1 MAMEF
6 GKLNFAVGFN
16 RTSAFPLDANSYF
29 ESYAAAAAAVKGAAE
44 VGSSDSAYYL
54 GQLIIV
60 NDKTEDASKGIGL
73 YQITGVAGSA
83 TLTPFGKATTADEL
97 GQQVT
102 ALQGQVTEIN
112 GKLILADATHDGFM
126 SKEGFIKLR
135 DIAEGAQVNVIETVK
150 VNGEALTPADKAVNI
165 DLGAYATTEAVKAG
179 YVAKVEGKGLSTNDY
194 DAAAKAIVDGI
205 EGKVEAVDAKFGNY
219 YNKQEVEEKIA
230 GKKTAYVFINKADP
244 LFVQAYGKKGSFVVG
259 DNIYFT
265 DKKVNDMWVSAVLET
280 AGTFEGK
287 EGAAACYYTFE
298 NLEVDHPDL
307 SGYATSESVTK
318 AVAAEAKLRE
328 DADGVLDGK
337 IATKADATA
346 LETEKGRIN
355 AIEGDYLKAADKTE
369 LETAIGLKAD
379 STALDTEKGRITALE
394 GKVGTAGEGQ
404 TGTLFELIAGEAS
417 VRKTE
422 DDKLAGR
429 ITTLENAKVKVD
441 DTTIQRAED
450 GTLSVKAVPQTL
462 ITGLGG
468 TLLEVLGNKVEKVEG
483 SRLMTEDEGT
493 KLAGIAAGAEVN
505 VIDSITFNGVA
516 AAPEDSIGNI
526 ANKVLN
532 LGELAKLNKV
542 DKAHADKTLIDY
554 IDNSCAIKTVNTDQF
569 TLSAEKKLDLKQVTV
584 DLLANKENV
593 TLVLDGGEAA

>member
-29 ESYAAAAAAVKGAAE
+29 ESYAAAAAAVRGAAE

-54 GQLIIV
+54 GQLIII

-73 YQITGVAGSA
+73 YQITGVAGNA

-102 ALQGQVTEIN
+102 ALQGQITTIN
-112 GKLILADATHDGFM
+112 GKLILADETHDGFL
-126 SKEGFIKLR
+126 SKEDFKKLKG
-135 DIAEGAQVNVIETVK
+135 IAAGAQVNVIETVK
-150 VNGEALTPADKAVNI
+150 VNGAALVPTDKAVNI
-165 DLGAYATTEAVKAG
+165 DLGDYATTEAVAAG
-179 YVAKVEGKGLSTNDY
+179 YVAKEPGKGLSTNDY
-194 DAAAKAIVDGI
+194 DATAKGIVDGI
-205 EGKVEAVDAKFGNY
+205 TAKVEAVDAKFGNY
-219 YNKQEVEEKIA
+219 YNKQEVEDKIA
-230 GKKTAYVFINKADP
+230 GKKTAYVFVNKADP

-265 DKKVNDMWVSAVLET
+265 EKKVNDMWVSAVLET

-307 SGYATSESVTK
+307 SGYATLDELTKEINAES
-318 AVAAEAKLRE
+318 RNRI
-328 DADGVLDGK
+328 DADNALEGK
-337 IATKADATA
+337 IALKADATA
-346 LETEKGRIN
+346 LTAAEGRI
-355 AIEGDYLKAADKTE
+355 AIIEGDYLKGKDKTA
-369 LETAIGLKAD
+369 LESAIALKAD
-379 STALDTEKGRITALE
+379 NSALQTTNLAVEALK
-394 GKVGTAGEGQ
+394 GKVGTASAGQ
-404 TGTLFELIAGEAS
+404 TGTLFELVAGEAS
-417 VRKTE
+417 TRKSE
-422 DDKLAGR
+422 DDKLAAR
-429 ITTLENAKVKVD
+429 ITTLENAKVAVD
-441 DTTIQRAED
+441 DTTIQRAEN

-468 TLLEVLGNKVEKVEG
+468 TLLEVLGNKVDKVEG
-483 SRLMTEDEGT
+483 SRLMTEEEGT

-505 VIDSITFNGVA
+505 VIDRVTFNGVA
-516 AAPEDSIGNI
+516 APEGTV

-532 LGELAKLNKV
+532 LGELAKLNKL
-542 DKAHADKTLIDY
+542 DKAHADQTLLDY

-569 TLSAEKKLDLKQVTV
+569 TLGADKKLGLKQVTV

>member
-29 ESYAAAAAAVKGAAE
+29 ESYAAAEAAVRGAAE

-54 GQLIIV
+54 GQLIII
-60 NDKTEDASKGIGL
+60 NDKTADASKGIGL
-73 YQITGVAGSA
+73 YQITGIAGSA

-102 ALQGQVTEIN
+102 ALQGQITTIN
-112 GKLILADATHDGFM
+112 GKLILADETHDGFL
-126 SKEGFIKLR
+126 SKEGFKKLKG
-135 DIAEGAQVNVIETVK
+135 IAAGAQVNVIETVK
-150 VNGEALTPADKAVNI
+150 VNGQALTPTDKAVNI
-165 DLGAYATTEAVKAG
+165 DLSKYATTAAVAAG
-179 YVAKVEGKGLSTNDY
+179 YVAKEAGKGLSTNDY
-194 DAAAKAIVDGI
+194 DATAKGIVDGI
-205 EGKVEAVDAKFGNY
+205 TAKVEAVDAKFGNY
-219 YNKQEVEEKIA
+219 YNKQEVEDKIA
-230 GKKTAYVFINKADP
+230 GKKTAYVFTNKTDP

-307 SGYATSESVTK
+307 SGYETTAEVNK
-318 AVAAEAKLRE
+318 KIAAEAKLRQ
-328 DADGVLDGK
+328 DADTALDGK
-337 IATKADATA
+337 IALKADATA
-346 LETEKGRIN
+346 LTAAEGRI
-355 AIEGDYLKAADKTE
+355 AVIEGDYLKAADKTA
-369 LETAIGLKAD
+369 LQNAIALKAD
-379 STALDTEKGRITALE
+379 NSALQTTNLAVEALE
-394 GKVGTAGEGQ
+394 GKVGTAGAGQ
-404 TGTLFELIAGEAS
+404 TGTLFELVAGEAS
-417 VRKTE
+417 TRKSE
-422 DDKLAGR
+422 DDKLAAR
-429 ITTLENAKVKVD
+429 ITTLENAKVAVD
-441 DTTIQRAED
+441 DTTIQRAEN

-468 TLLEVLGNKVEKVEG
+468 TLLEVLGTKVDKVEG
-483 SRLMTEDEGT
+483 SRLMTEEEGT

-505 VIDSITFNGVA
+505 VIDSVTFNGVA
-516 AAPEDSIGNI
+516 APEGTV

-532 LGELAKLNKV
+532 LGNLAQLNKV
-542 DKAHADKTLIDY
+542 DKDHADQTLIDY

-569 TLSAEKKLDLKQVTV
+569 TLGADKKLGLKQVTV
-584 DLLANKENV
+584 DLLANKKDV

>member
-29 ESYAAAAAAVKGAAE
+29 ESYAAAEAAVRGAAE

-54 GQLIIV
+54 GQLIII
-60 NDKTEDASKGIGL
+60 NDKTADASKGIGL

-102 ALQGQVTEIN
+102 ALQGQITTIN
-112 GKLILADATHDGFM
+112 GKLILANETHDGFL
-126 SKEGFIKLR
+126 SKEGFKKLKG
-135 DIAEGAQVNVIETVK
+135 IAAGAQVNVIETVK
-150 VNGEALTPADKAVNI
+150 VNGAALVPTDKAVNI
-165 DLGAYATTEAVKAG
+165 DLGAYATTEAVAAH
-179 YVAKVEGKGLSTNDY
+179 YVAKEAGKGLSTNDY
-194 DAAAKAIVDGI
+194 DANAKGIVDGI
-205 EGKVEAVDAKFGNY
+205 TAKVEAVDAKFGNY
-219 YNKQEVEEKIA
+219 YNKQEVEDKIA
-230 GKKTAYVFINKADP
+230 GKKTAYVFVNKADP

-307 SGYATSESVTK
+307 SGYATLDELTK
-318 AVAAEAKLRE
+318 EINAETRNRI
-328 DADGVLDGK
+328 DADNALDGK
-337 IATKADATA
+337 IALKADATA
-346 LETEKGRIN
+346 LTAAEGRI
-355 AIEGDYLKAADKTE
+355 ATIEGDYLKGKDKTA
-369 LETAIGLKAD
+369 LENAIALKAD
-379 STALDTEKGRITALE
+379 NSALQTTNLAVETLE
-394 GKVGTAGEGQ
+394 GKVGTAGAGQ
-404 TGTLFELIAGEAS
+404 TGTLFELVAGEAS
-417 VRKTE
+417 TRKSE
-422 DDKLAGR
+422 DDKLAAR
-429 ITTLENAKVKVD
+429 ITTLENAKVAVD
-441 DTTIQRAED
+441 DTTIQRAEN

-468 TLLEVLGNKVEKVEG
+468 TLLEVLGNKVDKVEG
-483 SRLMTEDEGT
+483 SRLMTEEEGT

-505 VIDSITFNGVA
+505 VIDRVTFNGM
-516 AAPEDSIGNI
+516 AAPEGTV

-542 DKAHADKTLIDY
+542 DKDHADQTLINY

-569 TLSAEKKLDLKQVTV
+569 TLGADKKLGLKQVTV

>member
-29 ESYAAAAAAVKGAAE
+29 ESYAAAEAAVRGAAE

-60 NDKTEDASKGIGL
+60 NDKTADTSKGIGL

-102 ALQGQVTEIN
+102 ALQGQITTIN
-112 GKLILADATHDGFM
+112 GKLILADETHDGFL
-126 SKEGFIKLR
+126 SKEGFKKLKG
-135 DIAEGAQVNVIETVK
+135 IAAGAQVNVIETVK
-150 VNGEALTPADKAVNI
+150 VNGQALTPTDKAVNI
-165 DLGAYATTEAVKAG
+165 DLGAYATTEAVAAG
-179 YVAKVEGKGLSTNDY
+179 YVAKETGKGLSTNDY
-194 DAAAKAIVDGI
+194 DATAKGIVDGI
-205 EGKVEAVDAKFGNY
+205 TAKVEAVDAKFGNY
-219 YNKQEVEEKIA
+219 YNKQEVEDKIA
-230 GKKTAYVFINKADP
+230 GKKTAYVFTNKTDP

-280 AGTFEGK
+280 AGTFEDK
-287 EGAAACYYTFE
+287 EGAAACYYTFA

-307 SGYATSESVTK
+307 SGYATLDELTTEIN
-318 AVAAEAKLRE
+318 AEKRNRI
-328 DADGVLDGK
+328 DADNALEGK
-337 IATKADATA
+337 VALKADATA
-346 LETEKGRIN
+346 LTAAEGRI
-355 AIEGDYLKAADKTE
+355 AVIEGDYLKAADKTA
-369 LETAIGLKAD
+369 LQNAIALKAD
-379 STALDTEKGRITALE
+379 NSALQTTNLAVEALE
-394 GKVGTAGEGQ
+394 GKVGTAGAGQ
-404 TGTLFELIAGEAS
+404 TGTLFELVAGEAS
-417 VRKTE
+417 TRKSE
-422 DDKLAGR
+422 DDKLAAR
-429 ITTLENAKVKVD
+429 ITTLEGAKVKVD
-441 DTTIQRAED
+441 NTTIQRD
-450 GTLSVKAVPQTL
+450 SSDVISVKAVPQEKV
-462 ITGLGG
+462 TGLVAA
-468 TLLEVLGNKVEKVEG
+468 LDSKVDKVEG
-483 SRLMTEDEGT
+483 SRLMTEEEGT

-505 VIDSITFNGVA
+505 VIDRVTFNGVA
-516 AAPEDSIGNI
+516 APEGTV

-532 LGELAKLNKV
+532 LGELAQLNKV
-542 DKAHADKTLIDY
+542 DKDHADQTLLDY

-569 TLSAEKKLDLKQVTV
+569 TLGVDKKLGLKQVTV

>member
-29 ESYAAAAAAVKGAAE
+29 ESYAAAEAAVRGAAE

-54 GQLIIV
+54 GQLIII
-60 NDKTEDASKGIGL
+60 NDKTADASKGIGL

-102 ALQGQVTEIN
+102 ALQGQITTIN
-112 GKLILADATHDGFM
+112 GKLILANETHDGFL
-126 SKEGFIKLR
+126 SKEGFKKLKG
-135 DIAEGAQVNVIETVK
+135 IAAGAQVNVIETVK
-150 VNGEALTPADKAVNI
+150 VNGAALVPTDKAVNI
-165 DLGAYATTEAVKAG
+165 DLGAYATTEAVAAG
-179 YVAKVEGKGLSTNDY
+179 YVAKEAGKGLSTNDY
-194 DAAAKAIVDGI
+194 DATAKGIVDGI
-205 EGKVEAVDAKFGNY
+205 TAKVEAVDAKFGNY
-219 YNKQEVEEKIA
+219 YNKQEVEDKIA
-230 GKKTAYVFINKADP
+230 GKKTAYVFVNKADP

-307 SGYATSESVTK
+307 SGYATLDELTK
-318 AVAAEAKLRE
+318 EINAETRNRI
-328 DADGVLDGK
+328 DADNALDGK
-337 IATKADATA
+337 IALKADATA
-346 LETEKGRIN
+346 LTAAEGRIT
-355 AIEGDYLKAADKTE
+355 AIEGDYLKGKDKTA
-369 LETAIGLKAD
+369 LESAIALKAD
-379 STALDTEKGRITALE
+379 NSALQTTNLAVEALQ
-394 GKVGTAGEGQ
+394 GKVGTAGAGQ
-404 TGTLFELIAGEAS
+404 TGTLFELVAGEAS
-417 VRKTE
+417 TRKSE
-422 DDKLAGR
+422 DDKLAAR
-429 ITTLENAKVKVD
+429 ITTLENAKVAVD
-441 DTTIQRAED
+441 DTTIQRAEN

-468 TLLEVLGNKVEKVEG
+468 TLLEVLGNKVDKVEG
-483 SRLMTEDEGT
+483 SRLMTEEEGT

-505 VIDSITFNGVA
+505 VIDRVTFNGM
-516 AAPEDSIGNI
+516 AAPEGTV

-542 DKAHADKTLIDY
+542 DKDHADQTLINY

-569 TLSAEKKLDLKQVTV
+569 TLGADKKLGLKQVTV

>member
-54 GQLIIV
+54 GQLIII

-73 YQITGVAGSA
+73 YQITGIAGNA

-112 GKLILADATHDGFM
+112 GKLILADATHDGFL
-126 SKEGFIKLR
+126 SKEGFTKLEG
-135 DIAEGAQVNVIETVK
+135 IAEGAQVNVIETVK

-165 DLGAYATTEAVKAG
+165 DLGAYATSEAVKTG

-194 DAAAKAIVDGI
+194 DATAKGIVDGI
-205 EGKVEAVDAKFGNY
+205 TKKVEAVDAKFAGY

-230 GKKTAYVFINKADP
+230 GKKTAYVFTNKEDP

-265 DKKVNDMWVSAVLET
+265 KKNVNDMWVSAVLET

-318 AVAAEAKLRE
+318 TVAAEAKLRE
-328 DADGVLDGK
+328 DADNALDGK
-337 IATKADATA
+337 IALKADASA
-346 LETEKGRIN
+346 LTDAEGRIT
-355 AIEGDYLKAADKTE
+355 AIEGDYLKAADKTA
-369 LETAIGLKAD
+369 LEDAIALKAD
-379 STALDTEKGRITALE
+379 KTALDTEKGRITALE
-394 GKVGTAGEGQ
+394 GKVGTAAEGQ

-417 VRKTE
+417 TRKAE

-450 GTLSVKAVPQTL
+450 GTLSVKEIGQDKV
-462 ITGLGG
+462 TGLVAA
-468 TLLEVLGNKVEKVEG
+468 LDSKVEKVTG

-493 KLAGIAAGAEVN
+493 KLAGIAEGAEVN
-505 VIDSITFNGVA
+505 VIESVQFGGM
-516 AAPEDSIGNI
+516 AAPEGTI

-532 LGELAKLNKV
+532 LGALANLDKV
-542 DKAHADKTLIDY
+542 DKDHADQTLIDY

>member
-29 ESYAAAAAAVKGAAE
+29 ESYAAAEAAVRGAAE

-60 NDKTEDASKGIGL
+60 NDKTADASKGIGL

-102 ALQGQVTEIN
+102 ALQGQITTIN
-112 GKLILADATHDGFM
+112 GKLILADETHDGFL
-126 SKEGFIKLR
+126 SKEGFKKLKG
-135 DIAEGAQVNVIETVK
+135 IAAGAQVNVIETVK
-150 VNGEALTPADKAVNI
+150 VNGKALTPTDKAVNI
-165 DLGAYATTEAVKAG
+165 DLSKYATTEAVAAG
-179 YVAKVEGKGLSTNDY
+179 YVAKEAGKGLSTNDY
-194 DAAAKAIVDGI
+194 DATAKGIVDGI
-205 EGKVEAVDAKFGNY
+205 TAKVEAVDAKFGNY
-219 YNKQEVEEKIA
+219 YNKQEVEDKIA
-230 GKKTAYVFINKADP
+230 GKKTAYVFTNKTDP

-307 SGYATSESVTK
+307 SGYATLNELTTEIN
-318 AVAAEAKLRE
+318 AEKRNRI
-328 DADGVLDGK
+328 DADNALEGK
-337 IATKADATA
+337 VALKADATA
-346 LETEKGRIN
+346 LTAAEGRI
-355 AIEGDYLKAADKTE
+355 AVIEGDYLKTADKTA
-369 LETAIGLKAD
+369 LQNAIALKAD
-379 STALDTEKGRITALE
+379 NSALQTTNLAVEALE
-394 GKVGTAGEGQ
+394 GKVGTAGAGQ
-404 TGTLFELIAGEAS
+404 TGTLFELVAGEATA
-417 VRKTE
+417 RKAA
-422 DDKLAGR
+422 DDGLAAR
-429 ITTLENAKVKVD
+429 ITTLEGAKVKVD
-441 DTTIQRAED
+441 NTTIQRDASD
-450 GTLSVKAVPQTL
+450 VISVKAVPQEKV
-462 ITGLGG
+462 TGLVAA
-468 TLLEVLGNKVEKVEG
+468 LDRKVDKVEG
-483 SRLMTEDEGT
+483 SRLMTEEEGT

-505 VIDSITFNGVA
+505 VIDSVTFNGVA
-516 AAPEDSIGNI
+516 APEGTV

-532 LGELAKLNKV
+532 LGELAQLNKV
-542 DKAHADKTLIDY
+542 DKDHADQTLIDY

-569 TLSAEKKLDLKQVTV
+569 TLGADKKLGLKQVTV

>member
-29 ESYAAAAAAVKGAAE
+29 ESYAAAEAAVRGAAE

-54 GQLIIV
+54 GQLIII
-60 NDKTEDASKGIGL
+60 NDKTADASKGIGL

-102 ALQGQVTEIN
+102 ALQGQITTIN
-112 GKLILADATHDGFM
+112 GKLILANETHDGFL
-126 SKEGFIKLR
+126 SKEGFKKLKG
-135 DIAEGAQVNVIETVK
+135 IAAGAQVNVIETVK
-150 VNGEALTPADKAVNI
+150 VNGQALTPTDKAVNI
-165 DLGAYATTEAVKAG
+165 DLGAYATTEAVAAH
-179 YVAKVEGKGLSTNDY
+179 YVAKEAGKGLSTNDY
-194 DAAAKAIVDGI
+194 DANAKGIVDGI
-205 EGKVEAVDAKFGNY
+205 TAKVEAVDAKFGNY
-219 YNKQEVEEKIA
+219 YNKQEVEDKIA
-230 GKKTAYVFINKADP
+230 GKKTAYVFVNKADP

-307 SGYATSESVTK
+307 SGYATLDELTK
-318 AVAAEAKLRE
+318 EINAETRNRI
-328 DADGVLDGK
+328 DADNALDGK
-337 IATKADATA
+337 IALKADATA
-346 LETEKGRIN
+346 LTAAEGRIT
-355 AIEGDYLKAADKTE
+355 AIEGDYLKGKDKTA
-369 LETAIGLKAD
+369 LESAIALKAD
-379 STALDTEKGRITALE
+379 NSALQTTNLAVEALQ
-394 GKVGTAGEGQ
+394 GKVGTAGAGQ
-404 TGTLFELIAGEAS
+404 TGTLFELVAGEAS
-417 VRKTE
+417 TRKSE
-422 DDKLAGR
+422 DDKLAAR
-429 ITTLENAKVKVD
+429 ITTLENAKVAVD
-441 DTTIQRAED
+441 DTTIQRAEN

-468 TLLEVLGNKVEKVEG
+468 TLLEVLGNKVDKVEG
-483 SRLMTEDEGT
+483 SRLMTEEEGT

-505 VIDSITFNGVA
+505 VIDRVTFNGM
-516 AAPEDSIGNI
+516 AAPEGTV

-542 DKAHADKTLIDY
+542 DKDHADQTLINY

-569 TLSAEKKLDLKQVTV
+569 TLGADKKLGLKQVTV

>member
-29 ESYAAAAAAVKGAAE
+29 ESYAAAEAAVRGAAE

-60 NDKTEDASKGIGL
+60 NDKVSTEGIGL
-73 YQITGVAGSA
+73 YQITGIAGSA
-83 TLTPFGKATTADEL
+83 TLTRFGQATTADDLNKKISEIE
-97 GQQVT
+97 GQITV
-102 ALQGQVTEIN
+102 IN
-112 GKLILADATHDGFM
+112 GKLILADAAHDGFM
-126 SKEGFIKLR
+126 SKGDKSKL
-135 DIAEGAQVNVIETVK
+135 DAIAAGAQVNVIETVK
-150 VNGEALTPADKAVNI
+150 VNGQALTPTDKAVNI
-165 DLGAYATTEAVKAG
+165 DLSKYATTEAVAAG
-179 YVAKVEGKGLSTNDY
+179 YVAKEAGKGLSTNDY
-194 DAAAKAIVDGI
+194 DATAKGIVDGI
-205 EGKVEAVDAKFGNY
+205 TAKVEAVDAKFGNY

-230 GKKTAYVFINKADP
+230 GKKTAYVFVNKADP

-307 SGYATSESVTK
+307 TGYETAAEVDK
-318 AVAAEAKLRE
+318 KIAAEAKLRE
-328 DADGVLDGK
+328 AADTALEGK
-337 IATKADATA
+337 VALKADATA
-346 LETEKGRIN
+346 LTAAEDRI
-355 AIEGDYLKAADKTE
+355 AVIEGDYLKAADKTA
-369 LETAIGLKAD
+369 LQNAIALKAD
-379 STALDTEKGRITALE
+379 NSALQTTNLAVEALE

-404 TGTLFELIAGEAS
+404 TGTLFELVAGEAS
-417 VRKTE
+417 TRKAE
-422 DDKLAGR
+422 DDKLAAR
-429 ITTLENAKVKVD
+429 ITTLENAKVAVD
-441 DTTIQRAED
+441 DTTIQRAEN

-468 TLLEVLGNKVEKVEG
+468 TLLEELDKKVDKVEG

-505 VIDSITFNGVA
+505 VIDRVTFNGVA
-516 AAPEDSIGNI
+516 APEGTV

-542 DKAHADKTLIDY
+542 DKAHADQTLIDY

-584 DLLANKENV
+584 DLLANKKDV

>member
-29 ESYAAAAAAVKGAAE
+29 ESYAAAEAAVRGAAE

-54 GQLIIV
+54 GQLIII
-60 NDKTEDASKGIGL
+60 NDKTADASKGIGL

-102 ALQGQVTEIN
+102 ALQSQITTIN
-112 GKLILADATHDGFM
+112 GKLILADETHDGFL
-126 SKEGFIKLR
+126 SKEGFKKLKG
-135 DIAEGAQVNVIETVK
+135 IAAGAQVNVIETVK
-150 VNGEALTPADKAVNI
+150 VNGQALTPTDKAVNI
-165 DLGAYATTEAVKAG
+165 DLGAYATTEAVAAG
-179 YVAKVEGKGLSTNDY
+179 YVAKEAGKGLSTNDY
-194 DAAAKAIVDGI
+194 DATAKGIVDGI
-205 EGKVEAVDAKFGNY
+205 TAKVEAVDAKFGNY
-219 YNKQEVEEKIA
+219 YNKQEVEDKIA
-230 GKKTAYVFINKADP
+230 GKKTAYVFVNKADP

-307 SGYATSESVTK
+307 SGYATLDELTK
-318 AVAAEAKLRE
+318 EINAETRNRI
-328 DADGVLDGK
+328 DADNALDGK
-337 IATKADATA
+337 IALKADATA
-346 LETEKGRIN
+346 LTAAEGRIT
-355 AIEGDYLKAADKTE
+355 AIEGDYLKGKDKTA
-369 LETAIGLKAD
+369 LESAIALKAD
-379 STALDTEKGRITALE
+379 NSALQTTNLAVEALQ
-394 GKVGTAGEGQ
+394 GKVGTAGAGQ
-404 TGTLFELIAGEAS
+404 TGTLFELVAGEAS
-417 VRKTE
+417 TRKSE
-422 DDKLAGR
+422 DDKLAAR
-429 ITTLENAKVKVD
+429 ITTLENAKVAVD
-441 DTTIQRAED
+441 DTTIQRAEN

-468 TLLEVLGNKVEKVEG
+468 TLLEVLGNKVDKVEG
-483 SRLMTEDEGT
+483 SRLMTEEEGT
-493 KLAGIAAGAEVN
+493 KLAGIAAGAKVN
-505 VIDSITFNGVA
+505 VIDRVTFNGM
-516 AAPEDSIGNI
+516 AAPEGTV

-542 DKAHADKTLIDY
+542 DKAHADQTLLDY

-569 TLSAEKKLDLKQVTV
+569 TLGADKKLGLKQVTV

>member
-29 ESYAAAAAAVKGAAE
+29 ESYAAAEAAVRGAAE

-60 NDKTEDASKGIGL
+60 NDKTADASKGIGL

-102 ALQGQVTEIN
+102 ALQGQITTIN
-112 GKLILADATHDGFM
+112 GKLILADETHDGFL
-126 SKEGFIKLR
+126 SKEGFKKLKG
-135 DIAEGAQVNVIETVK
+135 IAAGAQVNVIETVK
-150 VNGEALTPADKAVNI
+150 VNGQALTPTDKAVNV
-165 DLGAYATTEAVKAG
+165 DLSKYATTAAVAAG
-179 YVAKVEGKGLSTNDY
+179 YVAKEAGKGLSTNDY
-194 DAAAKAIVDGI
+194 DATAKGIVDGI
-205 EGKVEAVDAKFGNY
+205 TAKVEAVDAKFGNY
-219 YNKQEVEEKIA
+219 YNKQEVEDKIA
-230 GKKTAYVFINKADP
+230 GKKTAYVFVNKDDP

-265 DKKVNDMWVSAVLET
+265 EKKVNDMWVSAVLET

-287 EGAAACYYTFE
+287 EGAAACYYTFA

-307 SGYATSESVTK
+307 SGYATLDELTTEIN
-318 AVAAEAKLRE
+318 AEKRNRI
-328 DADGVLDGK
+328 DADNALEGK
-337 IATKADATA
+337 IALKADATA
-346 LETEKGRIN
+346 LTAAEGRI
-355 AIEGDYLKAADKTE
+355 AVIEGDYLKAADKTA
-369 LETAIGLKAD
+369 LQNAIALKAD
-379 STALDTEKGRITALE
+379 NSALQTTNLAVEALE
-394 GKVGTAGEGQ
+394 GKVGTAGAGQ
-404 TGTLFELIAGEAS
+404 TGTLFELVAGEATA
-417 VRKTE
+417 RKAA
-422 DDKLAGR
+422 DDGLAAR
-429 ITTLENAKVKVD
+429 ITTLENAKVAVD
-441 DTTIQRAED
+441 DTTIQRAEN

-468 TLLEVLGNKVEKVEG
+468 TLLEVLGTKVDKVEG
-483 SRLMTEDEGT
+483 SRLMTEEEGT
-493 KLAGIAAGAEVN
+493 KLAGIASGAEVN
-505 VIDSITFNGVA
+505 VIDRVTFNGVA
-516 AAPEDSIGNI
+516 APEGTV

-532 LGELAKLNKV
+532 LGELAQLNKV
-542 DKAHADKTLIDY
+542 DKAHADQTLIDY

-569 TLSAEKKLDLKQVTV
+569 NLGADKKLGLKQVTV

>member
-29 ESYAAAAAAVKGAAE
+29 ESYAAAEAAVRGAAE
-44 VGSSDSAYYL
+44 VGSADSAYYL
-54 GQLIIV
+54 GQLIII

-102 ALQGQVTEIN
+102 ALQGQITTIN
-112 GKLILADATHDGFM
+112 GKLILADETHDGFL
-126 SKEGFIKLR
+126 SKEGFKKLKG
-135 DIAEGAQVNVIETVK
+135 IAAGAQVNVIETVK
-150 VNGEALTPADKAVNI
+150 VNGQALTPTDKAVNV
-165 DLGAYATTEAVKAG
+165 DLGDYATTEAVAAG
-179 YVAKVEGKGLSTNDY
+179 YVAKEAGKGLSTNDY
-194 DAAAKAIVDGI
+194 DATAKGIVDGI
-205 EGKVEAVDAKFGNY
+205 TAKVEAVDAKFGNY
-219 YNKQEVEEKIA
+219 YNKQQVEDKIA
-230 GKKTAYVFINKADP
+230 GKKTAYVFTNKTDP

-265 DKKVNDMWVSAVLET
+265 DKKVNDMWVSAVLDT

-307 SGYATSESVTK
+307 SGYATLDELTK
-318 AVAAEAKLRE
+318 EINAEKRSRI
-328 DADGVLDGK
+328 DADNALEGK
-337 IATKADATA
+337 VALKADATA
-346 LETEKGRIN
+346 LTAAEGRI
-355 AIEGDYLKAADKTE
+355 AVIEGDYLKAADKTA
-369 LETAIGLKAD
+369 LQNAIALKAD
-379 STALDTEKGRITALE
+379 NSALQTTNLAVEALKD
-394 GKVGTAGEGQ
+394 KVGTAAEGQ
-404 TGTLFELIAGEAS
+404 TGTLFELVAGEATA
-417 VRKTE
+417 RKAA
-422 DDKLAGR
+422 DDGLAAR
-429 ITTLENAKVKVD
+429 ITTLEGAKVKVD
-441 DTTIQRAED
+441 DITIRRD
-450 GTLSVKAVPQTL
+450 SNDVISVKAVPQGL
-462 ITGLGG
+462 ITGLGSG
-468 TLLEVLGNKVEKVEG
+468 TLLDALDLKVDKVEG

-505 VIDSITFNGVA
+505 VIDSVTFNGVA
-516 AAPEDSIGNI
+516 APEGTV

-532 LGELAKLNKV
+532 LGELAQLNKV
-542 DKAHADKTLIDY
+542 GKANADQTLIDY

-569 TLSAEKKLDLKQVTV
+569 TLGADKKLGLKQVTV

>member
-29 ESYAAAAAAVKGAAE
+29 ESYAAAEAAVRGAAE

-54 GQLIIV
+54 GQLIII
-60 NDKTEDASKGIGL
+60 NDKTADASKGIGL

-102 ALQGQVTEIN
+102 ALQGQITTIN
-112 GKLILADATHDGFM
+112 GKLILADETHDGFL
-126 SKEGFIKLR
+126 SKEGFKKLKG
-135 DIAEGAQVNVIETVK
+135 IAAGAQVNVIETVK
-150 VNGEALTPADKAVNI
+150 VNGQALTPTDKAVNI
-165 DLGAYATTEAVKAG
+165 DLSKYATTAAVAAG
-179 YVAKVEGKGLSTNDY
+179 YVAKEAGKGLSTNDY
-194 DAAAKAIVDGI
+194 DATAKGIVDGI
-205 EGKVEAVDAKFGNY
+205 TAKVEAVDAKFGNY
-219 YNKQEVEEKIA
+219 YNKQEVEDKIA
-230 GKKTAYVFINKADP
+230 GKKTAYVFVNEADP

-307 SGYATSESVTK
+307 SGYATLNELTTEIN
-318 AVAAEAKLRE
+318 AEKRSRI
-328 DADGVLDGK
+328 DADNALEGK
-337 IATKADATA
+337 IALKADATA
-346 LETEKGRIN
+346 LTAAEGRI
-355 AIEGDYLKAADKTE
+355 AVIEGDYLKAADKTA
-369 LETAIGLKAD
+369 LQNAIALKAD
-379 STALDTEKGRITALE
+379 NSALQTTNLAVEALE
-394 GKVGTAGEGQ
+394 GKVGTAGAGQ
-404 TGTLFELIAGEAS
+404 TGTLFELVAGEATA
-417 VRKTE
+417 RKAA
-422 DDKLAGR
+422 DDGLAAR
-429 ITTLENAKVKVD
+429 ITTLENAKVAVD
-441 DTTIQRAED
+441 DTTIQRAEN

-468 TLLEVLGNKVEKVEG
+468 TLLEVLGTKVDKVEG

-493 KLAGIAAGAEVN
+493 KLAGIASGAEVN
-505 VIDSITFNGVA
+505 VIDRVTFNGVA
-516 AAPEDSIGNI
+516 APEGTV

-532 LGELAKLNKV
+532 LGELAQLNKV
-542 DKAHADKTLIDY
+542 DKDHADQTLIDY

-569 TLSAEKKLDLKQVTV
+569 TLGADKKLGLKQVTV

>member
-29 ESYAAAAAAVKGAAE
+29 ESYAAAEAAVKGAAE

-60 NDKTEDASKGIGL
+60 NDKTADASKGVGL
-73 YQITGVAGSA
+73 YQITGVAGNA
-83 TLTPFGKATTADEL
+83 TLTQFGKATSADEL
-97 GQQVT
+97 GEQVT

-126 SKEGFIKLR
+126 SKEHFAKVEG
-135 DIAEGAQVNVIETVK
+135 IAEGAQVNVIETVK

-165 DLGAYATTEAVKAG
+165 DLSAYATSEAVKAG

-194 DAAAKAIVDGI
+194 DATAKGIVDGI
-205 EGKVEAVDAKFGNY
+205 TAKVEAVDAKFDGY

-307 SGYATSESVTK
+307 SGYATTA
-318 AVAAEAKLRE
+318 AVIEEIDAEKKLRI
-328 DADGVLDGK
+328 DADSALENK
-337 IATKADATA
+337 IA
-346 LETEKGRIN
+346 E
-355 AIEGDYLKAADKTE
+355 
-369 LETAIGLKAD
+369 KAD
-379 STALDTEKGRITALE
+379 STALTAAEGRIKAIEDDYLKAEDKTALEGAIDLKADKTALDTANGKITTLE
-394 GKVGTAGEGQ
+394 GKVGTAAEGQ
-404 TGTLFELIAGEAS
+404 TGTLFELIAAEAS
-417 VRKTE
+417 AREAE
-422 DDKLAGR
+422 DNKLAGR
-429 ITTLENAKVKVD
+429 ITTLENAKVAVD

-450 GTLSVKAVPQTL
+450 GTLSVKAIPQDKV
-462 ITGLGG
+462 TGLVAA
-468 TLLEVLGNKVEKVEG
+468 LEGKVDKVTG
-483 SRLMTEDEGT
+483 SRLMTDDEGT
-493 KLAGIAAGAEVN
+493 LLDNLGKTAQTNAIE
-505 VIDSITFNGVA
+505 SITFG
-516 AAPEDSIGNI
+516 GI
-526 ANKVLN
+526 ADDKVTSVNKVVN
-532 LGELAKLNKV
+532 LGKVAKLDAIGESALESTLL
-542 DKAHADKTLIDY
+542 DKINAAENFIT
-554 IDNSCAIKTVNTDQF
+554 SVNDEQF
-569 TLSAEKKLDLKQVTV
+569 AVTEKKLGLKQVTV

-593 TLVLDGGEAA
+593 TLILDGGEAA

>member
-29 ESYAAAAAAVKGAAE
+29 ESYAAAEAAVRGAAE

-54 GQLIIV
+54 GQLIII
-60 NDKTEDASKGIGL
+60 NDKTADASKGIGL

-102 ALQGQVTEIN
+102 ALQGQITTIN
-112 GKLILADATHDGFM
+112 GKLILANETHDGFL
-126 SKEGFIKLR
+126 SKEGFKKLKG
-135 DIAEGAQVNVIETVK
+135 IAAGAQVNVIETVK
-150 VNGEALTPADKAVNI
+150 VNGAALVPTDKAVNI
-165 DLGAYATTEAVKAG
+165 DLGAYATTEAVAAG
-179 YVAKVEGKGLSTNDY
+179 YVAKEAGKGLSTNDY
-194 DAAAKAIVDGI
+194 DATAKGIVDGI
-205 EGKVEAVDAKFGNY
+205 TAKVEAVDAKFGNY
-219 YNKQEVEEKIA
+219 YNKQEVEDKIA
-230 GKKTAYVFINKADP
+230 GKKTAYVFVNKADP

-307 SGYATSESVTK
+307 SGYATLDELTK
-318 AVAAEAKLRE
+318 EINAETRNRI
-328 DADGVLDGK
+328 DADNALDGK
-337 IATKADATA
+337 IALKADATA
-346 LETEKGRIN
+346 LTAAEGRI
-355 AIEGDYLKAADKTE
+355 ATIEGDYLKGKDKTA
-369 LETAIGLKAD
+369 LENAIALKAD
-379 STALDTEKGRITALE
+379 NSALQTTNLAVEALQ
-394 GKVGTAGEGQ
+394 GKVGTAGAGQ
-404 TGTLFELIAGEAS
+404 TGTLFELVAGEAS
-417 VRKTE
+417 TRKSE
-422 DDKLAGR
+422 DDKLAAR
-429 ITTLENAKVKVD
+429 ITTLENAKVAVD
-441 DTTIQRAED
+441 DTTIQRAEN

-468 TLLEVLGNKVEKVEG
+468 TLLEVLGNKVDKVEG
-483 SRLMTEDEGT
+483 SRLMTEEEGT

-505 VIDSITFNGVA
+505 VIDRVTFNGMA
-516 AAPEDSIGNI
+516 ASEGTV

-542 DKAHADKTLIDY
+542 DKDHADQTLINY

-569 TLSAEKKLDLKQVTV
+569 TLGADKKLGLKQVTV

>member
-29 ESYAAAAAAVKGAAE
+29 ESYAAAEAAVRGAAE

-54 GQLIIV
+54 GQLIII
-60 NDKTEDASKGIGL
+60 NDKTADASKGIGL

-102 ALQGQVTEIN
+102 ALQGQITTIN
-112 GKLILADATHDGFM
+112 GKLILADETHDGFL
-126 SKEGFIKLR
+126 SKEGFKKLKG
-135 DIAEGAQVNVIETVK
+135 IAAGAQVNVIETVK
-150 VNGEALTPADKAVNI
+150 VNGQALTPTDKAVNI
-165 DLGAYATTEAVKAG
+165 DLGDYATTAAVAAG
-179 YVAKVEGKGLSTNDY
+179 YVAKEAGKGLSTNDY
-194 DAAAKAIVDGI
+194 DATAKGIVDGI
-205 EGKVEAVDAKFGNY
+205 TAKVEAVDAKFGNY
-219 YNKQEVEEKIA
+219 YNKQEVEDKIA
-230 GKKTAYVFINKADP
+230 GKKTAYVFTNKTDP

-265 DKKVNDMWVSAVLET
+265 DKKVSDMWVSAVLET

-287 EGAAACYYTFE
+287 EGAAACYYNFE

-307 SGYATSESVTK
+307 SGYATLDELTK
-318 AVAAEAKLRE
+318 EINAEKRNRI
-328 DADGVLDGK
+328 DADNALEGK
-337 IATKADATA
+337 VALKADAAALTA
-346 LETEKGRIN
+346 AEGRI
-355 AIEGDYLKAADKTE
+355 AVIEGDYLKAADKTA
-369 LETAIGLKAD
+369 LQNAIALKAD
-379 STALDTEKGRITALE
+379 NSALQTTNLAVEALE
-394 GKVGTAGEGQ
+394 GKVGTAGAGQ
-404 TGTLFELIAGEAS
+404 TGTLFELVAGEAS
-417 VRKTE
+417 TRKSE
-422 DDKLAGR
+422 DDKLAAR
-429 ITTLENAKVKVD
+429 ITTLENAKVAVD
-441 DTTIQRAED
+441 DTTIQRAEN

-468 TLLEVLGNKVEKVEG
+468 TLLEVLGTKVDKVEG
-483 SRLMTEDEGT
+483 SRLMTDTEGT

-505 VIDSITFNGVA
+505 VIDRVTFNGVA
-516 AAPEDSIGNI
+516 APEGTV

-532 LGELAKLNKV
+532 LGELAQLNKV
-542 DKAHADKTLIDY
+542 DKAHADQTLIDY

-569 TLSAEKKLDLKQVTV
+569 TLGADKKLGLKQVTV

>member
-29 ESYAAAAAAVKGAAE
+29 ESYAAAEAAVRGAAE

-54 GQLIIV
+54 GQLIII
-60 NDKTEDASKGIGL
+60 NDKTADASKGIGL

-102 ALQGQVTEIN
+102 ALQGQITTIN
-112 GKLILADATHDGFM
+112 GKLILADETHDGFL
-126 SKEGFIKLR
+126 SKEGFKKLKG
-135 DIAEGAQVNVIETVK
+135 IAAGAQVNVIETVK
-150 VNGEALTPADKAVNI
+150 VNGQALTPTDKAVNI
-165 DLGAYATTEAVKAG
+165 DLGDYATTAAVAAG
-179 YVAKVEGKGLSTNDY
+179 YVAKEAGKGLSTNDY
-194 DAAAKAIVDGI
+194 DATAKGIVDGI
-205 EGKVEAVDAKFGNY
+205 TAKVEAVDAKFGNY
-219 YNKQEVEEKIA
+219 YNKQEVEDKIA
-230 GKKTAYVFINKADP
+230 GKKTAYVFVNKTDP
-244 LFVQAYGKKGSFVVG
+244 LFVQAYGKKGSFVIG

-307 SGYATSESVTK
+307 SGYATLDELTTEIN
-318 AVAAEAKLRE
+318 AEKRNRI
-328 DADGVLDGK
+328 DADNALEGK
-337 IATKADATA
+337 VALKADATA
-346 LETEKGRIN
+346 LTAAEGRI
-355 AIEGDYLKAADKTE
+355 AVIEGDYLKAADKTA
-369 LETAIGLKAD
+369 LQNAIALKAD
-379 STALDTEKGRITALE
+379 NSALQTTNLAVEALE
-394 GKVGTAGEGQ
+394 GKVGTAGAGQ
-404 TGTLFELIAGEAS
+404 TGTLFELVAGEAS
-417 VRKTE
+417 TRKTE
-422 DDKLAGR
+422 DDKLAAR
-429 ITTLENAKVKVD
+429 ITTLENAKVAVD
-441 DTTIQRAED
+441 DTTIQRAEN

-468 TLLEVLGNKVEKVEG
+468 TLLEVLGTKVDKVEG
-483 SRLMTEDEGT
+483 SRLMTEEEGT

-505 VIDSITFNGVA
+505 VIDSVTFNGVA
-516 AAPEDSIGNI
+516 APEGTI

-542 DKAHADKTLIDY
+542 DKAHADKTLLDY

-569 TLSAEKKLDLKQVTV
+569 TLGADKKLGLKQVTV

>member
-29 ESYAAAAAAVKGAAE
+29 ESYAAAEAAVRGAAE

-54 GQLIIV
+54 GQLIII
-60 NDKTEDASKGIGL
+60 NDKTADASKGIGL

-102 ALQGQVTEIN
+102 ALQGQITTIN
-112 GKLILADATHDGFM
+112 GKLILANETHDGFL
-126 SKEGFIKLR
+126 SKEGFKKLKG
-135 DIAEGAQVNVIETVK
+135 IAAGAQVNVIETVK
-150 VNGEALTPADKAVNI
+150 VNGAALVPTDKAVNI
-165 DLGAYATTEAVKAG
+165 DLGDYATTEAVAAG
-179 YVAKVEGKGLSTNDY
+179 YVAKEAGKGLSTNDY
-194 DAAAKAIVDGI
+194 DATAKGIVDGI
-205 EGKVEAVDAKFGNY
+205 TAKVEAVDAKFGNY
-219 YNKQEVEEKIA
+219 YNKQEVEDKIA
-230 GKKTAYVFINKADP
+230 GKKTAYVFVNKTDP

-265 DKKVNDMWVSAVLET
+265 EKKVNDMWVSAVLET

-307 SGYATSESVTK
+307 SGYATLDELTK
-318 AVAAEAKLRE
+318 EINAETRNRI
-328 DADGVLDGK
+328 DADNALDGK
-337 IATKADATA
+337 IALKADATA
-346 LETEKGRIN
+346 LTAAEGRIT
-355 AIEGDYLKAADKTE
+355 AIEGDYLKGKDKTA
-369 LETAIGLKAD
+369 LESAIALKAD
-379 STALDTEKGRITALE
+379 NSALQTTNLAVEALQ
-394 GKVGTAGEGQ
+394 GKVGTAGAGQ
-404 TGTLFELIAGEAS
+404 TGTLFELVAGEAS
-417 VRKTE
+417 TRKSE
-422 DDKLAGR
+422 DDKLAAR
-429 ITTLENAKVKVD
+429 ITTLENAKVAVD
-441 DTTIQRAED
+441 DTTIQRAEN

-468 TLLEVLGNKVEKVEG
+468 TLLEVLGNKVDKVEG
-483 SRLMTEDEGT
+483 SRLMTEEEGT

-505 VIDSITFNGVA
+505 VIDRVTFNGM
-516 AAPEDSIGNI
+516 AAPEGTV

-532 LGELAKLNKV
+532 LGELAQLNKV
-542 DKAHADKTLIDY
+542 GKANADQTLIDY

-569 TLSAEKKLDLKQVTV
+569 TLGADKKLGLKQVTV

>member
-29 ESYAAAAAAVKGAAE
+29 ESYAAAAAAVRGAAE

-54 GQLIIV
+54 GQLIII

-73 YQITGVAGSA
+73 YQITGVAGNA

-102 ALQGQVTEIN
+102 ALQGQITTIN
-112 GKLILADATHDGFM
+112 GKLILADETHDGFL
-126 SKEGFIKLR
+126 SKEGFKKLKG
-135 DIAEGAQVNVIETVK
+135 IAKGAQVNVIETVK
-150 VNGEALTPADKAVNI
+150 VNGQALTPTPTDKAVNI
-165 DLGAYATTEAVKAG
+165 DLGAYATTEAVAAG
-179 YVAKVEGKGLSTNDY
+179 YVAKEAGKGLSTNDY
-194 DAAAKAIVDGI
+194 DATAKGIVDGI
-205 EGKVEAVDAKFGNY
+205 TAKVEAVDAKFGNY
-219 YNKQEVEEKIA
+219 YNKQEVEDKIA
-230 GKKTAYVFINKADP
+230 GKKTAYVFVNKADP

-307 SGYATSESVTK
+307 SGYATTESVTK
-318 AVAAEAKLRE
+318 AIAAEAKLRE
-328 DADGVLDGK
+328 DADTALDGK
-337 IATKADATA
+337 IALKADATA
-346 LETEKGRIN
+346 LTAAEGRI
-355 AIEGDYLKAADKTE
+355 AVIEGDYLKGKDKTA
-369 LETAIGLKAD
+369 LESAIALKAD
-379 STALDTEKGRITALE
+379 NSALQTTNLAVEALQ
-394 GKVGTAGEGQ
+394 GKVGTAGAGQ
-404 TGTLFELIAGEAS
+404 TGTLFELVAGEAS
-417 VRKTE
+417 TRKSE
-422 DDKLAGR
+422 DNKLAAR
-429 ITTLENAKVKVD
+429 ITTLENAKVAVD
-441 DTTIQRAED
+441 DTTIQRAEN

-468 TLLEVLGNKVEKVEG
+468 TLLEVLGNKVDKVEG

-493 KLAGIAAGAEVN
+493 KLAGIKAGAEVN
-505 VIDSITFNGVA
+505 VIDRVTFNGVA
-516 AAPEDSIGNI
+516 APEGTV

-542 DKAHADKTLIDY
+542 DKAHADQTLIDY

-569 TLSAEKKLDLKQVTV
+569 TLSADKKLGLKQVTV

>member
-29 ESYAAAAAAVKGAAE
+29 ESYAAAAAAVRGAAE

-54 GQLIIV
+54 GQLIII

-73 YQITGVAGSA
+73 YQITGVAGNA

-102 ALQGQVTEIN
+102 ALQGQITTIN
-112 GKLILADATHDGFM
+112 GKLILADETHDGFL
-126 SKEGFIKLR
+126 SKEDFKKLKG
-135 DIAEGAQVNVIETVK
+135 IAAGAQVNVIETVK
-150 VNGEALTPADKAVNI
+150 VNGAALVPTDKAVNI
-165 DLGAYATTEAVKAG
+165 DFGDYATTEAVAAG
-179 YVAKVEGKGLSTNDY
+179 YVAKEPGKGLSTNDY
-194 DAAAKAIVDGI
+194 DATAKGIVDGI
-205 EGKVEAVDAKFGNY
+205 TAKVEAVDAKFGNY
-219 YNKQEVEEKIA
+219 YNKQEVEDKIA
-230 GKKTAYVFINKADP
+230 GKKTAYVFVNKADP

-265 DKKVNDMWVSAVLET
+265 EKKVNDMWVSAVLET

-307 SGYATSESVTK
+307 SGYATLDELTKEINAES
-318 AVAAEAKLRE
+318 RNRI
-328 DADGVLDGK
+328 DADNALEGK
-337 IATKADATA
+337 IALKADATA
-346 LETEKGRIN
+346 LTAAEGRI
-355 AIEGDYLKAADKTE
+355 AIIEGDYLKGKDKTA
-369 LETAIGLKAD
+369 LESAIALKAD
-379 STALDTEKGRITALE
+379 NSALQTTNLAVEALK
-394 GKVGTAGEGQ
+394 GKVGTASAGQ
-404 TGTLFELIAGEAS
+404 TGTLFELVAGEAS
-417 VRKTE
+417 TRKSE
-422 DDKLAGR
+422 DDKLAAR
-429 ITTLENAKVKVD
+429 ITTLENAKVAVD
-441 DTTIQRAED
+441 DTTIQRAEN

-468 TLLEVLGNKVEKVEG
+468 TLLEVLGNKVDKVEG
-483 SRLMTEDEGT
+483 SRLMTEEEGT

-505 VIDSITFNGVA
+505 VIDRVTFNGVA
-516 AAPEDSIGNI
+516 APEGTV

-532 LGELAKLNKV
+532 LGELAKLNKL
-542 DKAHADKTLIDY
+542 DKAHADQTLLDY

-569 TLSAEKKLDLKQVTV
+569 TLGADKKLGLKQVTV

>member
-29 ESYAAAAAAVKGAAE
+29 ESYAAAEAAVRGAAE

-54 GQLIIV
+54 GQLIII
-60 NDKTEDASKGIGL
+60 NDKTADVSKGIGL

-102 ALQGQVTEIN
+102 ALQGQITTIN
-112 GKLILADATHDGFM
+112 GKLILADETHDGFL
-126 SKEGFIKLR
+126 SKEGFKKLKG
-135 DIAEGAQVNVIETVK
+135 IAAGAQVNVIETVK
-150 VNGEALTPADKAVNI
+150 VNGQALTPTDKAVNV
-165 DLGAYATTEAVKAG
+165 DLSKYATTAAVAAG
-179 YVAKVEGKGLSTNDY
+179 YVAKEAGKGLSTNDY
-194 DAAAKAIVDGI
+194 DATAKGIVDGI
-205 EGKVEAVDAKFGNY
+205 TAKVEAVDAKFGNY
-219 YNKQEVEEKIA
+219 YNKQQVEDKIA
-230 GKKTAYVFINKADP
+230 GKKTAYVFTNKTDP

-287 EGAAACYYTFE
+287 EGAATCYYTFE

-307 SGYATSESVTK
+307 SGYATLDELTK
-318 AVAAEAKLRE
+318 EINAEKRNRI
-328 DADGVLDGK
+328 DADNALEGK
-337 IATKADATA
+337 VALKADATA
-346 LETEKGRIN
+346 LTAAEGRI
-355 AIEGDYLKAADKTE
+355 AVIEGDYLKAADKTA
-369 LETAIGLKAD
+369 LQNAIALKAD
-379 STALDTEKGRITALE
+379 NSALQTTNLAVEALE
-394 GKVGTAGEGQ
+394 GKVGTAGAGQ
-404 TGTLFELIAGEAS
+404 TGTLFELVAGEATA
-417 VRKTE
+417 RKAA
-422 DDKLAGR
+422 DDGLAAR
-429 ITTLENAKVKVD
+429 ITTLEGAKVKVD
-441 DTTIQRAED
+441 NTTIQRDASD
-450 GTLSVKAVPQTL
+450 VISVKAVPQEKV
-462 ITGLGG
+462 TGLVAA
-468 TLLEVLGNKVEKVEG
+468 LDRKVDKVEG
-483 SRLMTEDEGT
+483 SRLMTEEEGT

-505 VIDSITFNGVA
+505 VIDRVTFNGVA
-516 AAPEDSIGNI
+516 APEGTV

-532 LGELAKLNKV
+532 LGELAQLNKV
-542 DKAHADKTLIDY
+542 DKAHADQTLIEY

-569 TLSAEKKLDLKQVTV
+569 TLGADKKLGLKQVTV

>member
-29 ESYAAAAAAVKGAAE
+29 ESYAAAEAAVRGAAE

-54 GQLIIV
+54 GQLIII
-60 NDKTEDASKGIGL
+60 NDKTADASKGIGL

-102 ALQGQVTEIN
+102 ALQGQITTIN
-112 GKLILADATHDGFM
+112 GKLILADETHDGFL
-126 SKEGFIKLR
+126 SKEGFKKLKG
-135 DIAEGAQVNVIETVK
+135 IAAGAQVNVIETVK
-150 VNGEALTPADKAVNI
+150 VNGQALTPTDKAVNI
-165 DLGAYATTEAVKAG
+165 DLGDYATTEAVAAG
-179 YVAKVEGKGLSTNDY
+179 YVAKEAGKGLSTNDY
-194 DAAAKAIVDGI
+194 DATAKGIVDGI
-205 EGKVEAVDAKFGNY
+205 TAKVEAVDAKFGNY
-219 YNKQEVEEKIA
+219 YNKQEVEDKIA
-230 GKKTAYVFINKADP
+230 GKKTAYVFVNKTDP

-265 DKKVNDMWVSAVLET
+265 EKKVNDMWVSAVLET

-307 SGYATSESVTK
+307 SGYATLDELTK
-318 AVAAEAKLRE
+318 EINAETRNRI
-328 DADGVLDGK
+328 DADNALDGK
-337 IATKADATA
+337 IALKADATA
-346 LETEKGRIN
+346 LTAAEGRIT
-355 AIEGDYLKAADKTE
+355 AIEGDYLKGKDKTA
-369 LETAIGLKAD
+369 LESAIALKAD
-379 STALDTEKGRITALE
+379 NSALQTTNLAVEALQ
-394 GKVGTAGEGQ
+394 GKVGTAGAGQ
-404 TGTLFELIAGEAS
+404 TGTLFELVAGEAS
-417 VRKTE
+417 TRKSE
-422 DDKLAGR
+422 DDKLAAR
-429 ITTLENAKVKVD
+429 ITTLENAKVAVD
-441 DTTIQRAED
+441 DTTIQRAEN

-468 TLLEVLGNKVEKVEG
+468 TLLEVLGNKVDKVEG
-483 SRLMTEDEGT
+483 SRLMTEEEGT

-505 VIDSITFNGVA
+505 VIDRVTFNGM
-516 AAPEDSIGNI
+516 AAPEGTV

-532 LGELAKLNKV
+532 LGELAQLNKV
-542 DKAHADKTLIDY
+542 GKANADQTLLDY

-569 TLSAEKKLDLKQVTV
+569 TLGADKKLGLKQVTV

>member
-29 ESYAAAAAAVKGAAE
+29 ESYAAAEAAVRGAAE

-54 GQLIIV
+54 GQLIII
-60 NDKTEDASKGIGL
+60 NDKTADASKGIGL

-102 ALQGQVTEIN
+102 ALQGQITTIN
-112 GKLILADATHDGFM
+112 GKLILANETHDGFL
-126 SKEGFIKLR
+126 SKEGFKKLKG
-135 DIAEGAQVNVIETVK
+135 IAAGAQVNVIETVK
-150 VNGEALTPADKAVNI
+150 VNGAALVPTDKAVNI
-165 DLGAYATTEAVKAG
+165 DLGAYATTEAVAAG
-179 YVAKVEGKGLSTNDY
+179 YVAKEAGKGLSTNDY
-194 DAAAKAIVDGI
+194 DATAKGIVDGI
-205 EGKVEAVDAKFGNY
+205 TAKVEAVDAKFGNY
-219 YNKQEVEEKIA
+219 YNKQEVEDKIA
-230 GKKTAYVFINKADP
+230 GKKTAYVFVNKADP

-307 SGYATSESVTK
+307 SGYATLDELTK
-318 AVAAEAKLRE
+318 EINAETRNRI
-328 DADGVLDGK
+328 DADNALDGK
-337 IATKADATA
+337 IALKADATA
-346 LETEKGRIN
+346 LTAAEGRI
-355 AIEGDYLKAADKTE
+355 ATIEGDYLKGKDKTA
-369 LETAIGLKAD
+369 LENAIALKAD
-379 STALDTEKGRITALE
+379 NSALQTTNLAVETLE
-394 GKVGTAGEGQ
+394 GKVGTAGAGQ
-404 TGTLFELIAGEAS
+404 TGTLFELVAGEAS
-417 VRKTE
+417 TRKSE
-422 DDKLAGR
+422 DDKLAAR
-429 ITTLENAKVKVD
+429 ITTLENAKVAVD
-441 DTTIQRAED
+441 DTTIQRAEN

-468 TLLEVLGNKVEKVEG
+468 TLLEVLGNKVDKVEG
-483 SRLMTEDEGT
+483 SRLMTEEEGT

-505 VIDSITFNGVA
+505 VIDRVTFNGM
-516 AAPEDSIGNI
+516 AAPEGTV

-532 LGELAKLNKV
+532 LGELAQLNKV
-542 DKAHADKTLIDY
+542 GKANADQTLIDY

-569 TLSAEKKLDLKQVTV
+569 TLGADKKLGLKQVTV